1 MTNLAIAPRLPLNIS
16 TNESLSEVLSHY
28 PTSSCKK
35 GSYIFREGHP
45 PKNIYY
51 LESGKALSLS
61 SYPETGKE
69 LSNGYYLEKQFINLF
84 AITENLS
91 LNYSAKALTKVSV
104 KMIPL
109 LAFHNLMQQNAK
121 FNRQVLQSIINHSER
136 ITKQNHQMVLLSS
149 NQRIIHFLI
158 DYVAD
163 AGSRVG
169 YEWVVRDFFTQ
180 HQIALLTNT
189 ARQTVSTLLNELRRQ
204 RIIHF
209 TKKYL
214 IIRELD
220 TLKQMADN

>member
-1 MTNLAIAPRLPLNIS
+1 MTNFAIASPTTSIPC
-16 TNESLSEVLSHY
+16 TNKTIVEILEQY
-28 PTSSCKK
+28 PSKSYKK

-45 PKNIYY
+45 PKNIYF
-51 LESGKALSLS
+51 LVSGKAFSLS
-61 SYPETGKE
+61 SYPELGKE
-69 LSNGYYLEKQFINLF
+69 LSNGYVLDNQFINLF
-84 AITENLS
+84 ALTETRSLS
-91 LNYSAKALTKVSV
+91 HSAKALTNVEV
-104 KMIPL
+104 KAIPL
-109 LAFHNLMQQNAK
+109 LAFHNLMQHTPMLAQK
-121 FNRQVLQSIINHSER
+121 VLQSIIKYSER
-136 ITKQNHQMVLLSS
+136 VTKQNHQMVLLSS

-158 DYVAD
+158 DYVND

-169 YEWVVRDFFTQ
+169 FEWVVRDFFTQ

-220 TLKQMADN
+220 LLKKMAEE